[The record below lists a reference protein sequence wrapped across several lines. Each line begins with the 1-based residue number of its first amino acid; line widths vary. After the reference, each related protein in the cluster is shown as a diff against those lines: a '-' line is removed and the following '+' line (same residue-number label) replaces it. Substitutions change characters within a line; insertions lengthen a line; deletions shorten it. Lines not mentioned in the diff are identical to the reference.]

1 MASPFRLELLNDA
14 HDRASFSCGTGEGNA
29 ALDRYL
35 KTQAT
40 QDIRRRVATCF
51 VAVEASTGQV
61 AAYYTLASAGIPF
74 TELPPEITK
83 KLPRYPSIPAVR
95 IGRLA
100 VDSRFQGKGLGGAIL
115 GDALYRVLASAPATY
130 ALLVDAKDQK
140 AVAFYQHHGFI
151 ALASQPLTLFLPI
164 ATAAKALPA
173 TS

>member
-1 MASPFRLELLNDA
+1 MSSPFRLEPLSDA
-14 HDRASFSCGTGEGNA
+14 HDRAAFSCGTGEGNA

-51 VAVEASTGQV
+51 VAVEAESSKV

-95 IGRLA
+95 VGRLA
-100 VDSRFQGKGLGGAIL
+100 VDAQFQGKGLGGAML
-115 GDALYRVLASAPATY
+115 ADALQRVLSSAPATY
-130 ALLVDAKDQK
+130 ALLVDAKDEK
-140 AVAFYQHHGFI
+140 AVAFYRHHGFI
-151 ALASQPLTLFLPI
+151 ALASQPRTLFLPI
-164 ATAAKALPA
+164 ATAAKLV
-173 TS
+173 S